1 MTRPLV
7 SRLAILPFVVLIRAY
22 QFTLSPLL
30 GGQCRFEPSCS
41 KYSLEAYREHGAIRG
56 TWLTVR
62 RILRCHPLGP
72 SGYDPVPLA
81 KDPSHPRSG
90 G

>member
-7 SRLAILPFVVLIRAY
+7 SRLAIVPFVVLIRAY

-41 KYSLEAYREHGAIRG
+41 RYSLEAYREHGAIRG

-62 RILRCHPLGP
+62 RLLRCHPFGP

-81 KDPSHPRSG
+81 KDPPQPRNG